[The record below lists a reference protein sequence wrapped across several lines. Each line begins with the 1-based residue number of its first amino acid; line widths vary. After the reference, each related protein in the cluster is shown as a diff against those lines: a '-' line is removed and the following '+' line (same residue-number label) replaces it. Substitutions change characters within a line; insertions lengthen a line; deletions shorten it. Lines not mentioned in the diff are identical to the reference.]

1 MSKDLNKIFNEDNKV
16 TMERIFPGFVDG
28 IITSPPYNI
37 NKTRSDC
44 YYDNGYS
51 EIDNLSDEEYLELR
65 TSEFKE
71 FSRIVRDDGVICYNL
86 SYHHENPMLPTLLMA
101 KVHAETEWTIAD
113 IITWKKRN
121 AIPFQTSPTKLSRIC
136 ELVFVLARK
145 QRLHNFRTNKT
156 VSKINQKTGQHFY
169 KNYVNFIEAPNND
182 GIKGPLKASYSTE
195 LVCKLIDTYFPVDSI
210 IYDPF
215 IGIGTTAKA
224 CIKTGRKFIG
234 SEIKKENFELC
245 PTYEPSKT
253 ETI

>member
-1 MSKDLNKIFNEDNKV
+1 MSQIENKIFNEDNKA
-16 TMERIFPGFVDG
+16 TMSRIPSGFLDG
-28 IITSPPYNI
+28 VITSPPFNF

-51 EIDNLSDEEYLELR
+51 EIDNLPDEKYLELR
-65 TSEFKE
+65 TLEFKE
-71 FSRIVRDDGVICYNL
+71 FSRIVKDDGVICYNL

-113 IITWKKRN
+113 IITWKKKH

-136 ELVFVLARK
+136 ELIFILVKK
-145 QRLHNFRTNKT
+145 QRLRNFKTNKM
-156 VSKINQKTGQHFY
+156 VSKINQKTGQQFY
-169 KNYVNFIEAPNND
+169 KNYVNFIEASNND

-195 LVCKLIDTYFPVDSI
+195 LVCKLINTYFPKGSM

-224 CIKTGRKFIG
+224 CIKSGLKFVG
-234 SEIKKENFELC
+234 SEIKKENYELC
-245 PTYEPSKT
+245 PKVELQKT
-253 ETI
+253 EVQ